1 MRIGKIKM
9 REQTVK
15 MSEINRNISENR
27 TFVILKSLI

>member
-15 MSEINRNISENR
+15 MSEINRNISQKI
-27 TFVILKSLI
+27 VPL

>member
-15 MSEINRNISENR
+15 MSEINRNISQKI
-27 TFVILKSLI
+27 VPVAL